1 MRPQIDN
8 NVKEIVKKI
17 DDVDFRLNQTLLH
30 VLEDN
35 RNLMKSLVDLKQE
48 VSSLREEKVTHISD
62 SILQYQNTDNFRN
75 HMFNSFENLRLV
87 T

>member
-1 MRPQIDN
+1 MRPQIDDK
-8 NVKEIVKKI
+8 VKEIVKKI

>member
-17 DDVDFRLNQTLLH
+17 DDVDFRLNQALLR